1 MGKIR
6 GGRLQAAETSQ
17 QRIKDTRK
25 RRGEVAESV
34 FLAKAMSLGF
44 GVAKPWGD
52 SERYDFIVD
61 SGEKLWR
68 VQLKSA
74 YVGSKEGG
82 YTVHAFGN
90 QSRVAYTAAEIDVV
104 VGYVV
109 PEEAWYVIPIG
120 AFAGIKSMKLFPA
133 SRRMRSKHEKYR
145 EAWCWMCCG
154 REGLGVVRRCAE
166 GGGCRVK

>member
-1 MGKIR
+1 MGTSR
-6 GGRLQAAETSQ
+6 AGVGSQAAETSQ

-25 RRGEVAESV
+25 RRGEAAESV
-34 FLAKAMSLGF
+34 FLAKAVSMGF

-74 YVGSKEGG
+74 YGGSKEGG

-90 QSRVAYTAAEIDVV
+90 QSRVAYTAAEVDVV

-109 PEEAWYVIPIG
+109 PEEGWYVIPVG
-120 AFAGIKSMKLFPA
+120 GFGGVKSMKVFPA
-133 SRRMRSKHEKYR
+133 SRRM
-145 EAWCWMCCG
+145 G
-154 REGLGVVRRCAE
+154 
-166 GGGCRVK
+166 

>member
-1 MGKIR
+1 M
-6 GGRLQAAETSQ
+6 
-17 QRIKDTRK
+17 
-25 RRGEVAESV
+25 
-34 FLAKAMSLGF
+34 GF

-52 SERYDFIVD
+52 SERYDFILD

-90 QSRVAYTAAEIDVV
+90 ESRVAYTAAEVDVV

-109 PEEAWYVIPIG
+109 PEQAWYVIPIG

-154 REGLGVVRRCAE
+154 RAGMGVVRRCVA
-166 GGGCRVK
+166 GAGCRVTG

>member
-6 GGRLQAAETSQ
+6 GGRWQAAETSQ
-17 QRIKDTRK
+17 QRITDTRK
-25 RRGEVAESV
+25 RRGEAAESV
-34 FLAKAMSLGF
+34 FLAKAVSMGF

-52 SERYDFIVD
+52 SERYDFILD

-74 YVGSKEGG
+74 YSGSKEGG

-90 QSRVAYTAAEIDVV
+90 EYRAPYTAAEVDVV
-104 VGYVV
+104 VGYIV

-154 REGLGVVRRCAE
+154 REGKGVVRRCAE